1 MLHPKHLCVRVGG
14 VCPGKAQR
22 APAAQGL
29 VLGSDAMVVE
39 QVWGV
44 MGAKIV
50 DIYYLSIS
58 CKSACRIV

>member
-50 DIYYLSIS
+50 DISVDILQECVPHS
-58 CKSACRIV
+58 V